1 MRVYNENKKQAGQ
14 EELENVQ
21 FEEKKDHQKM

>member
-14 EELENVQ
+14 EELKNVQ
-21 FEEKKDHQKM
+21 FEEKNSTRK